1 MYMSELNELK
11 QGRNI
16 LLALHKSLVDLERS
30 SYESEKGKLT
40 AGAFLNLL
48 LEDVRFDWLRR
59 FSMLIVEIDEML
71 DLNDGIDNAMITS
84 SLSKLRDLAGA
95 DSIDDDFGAKFRAAL
110 EMSPEAAALNEK
122 LKASLSI

>member
-30 SYESEKGKLT
+30 SYESENGKLT